1 MIRTPLGGGS
11 LQRQQTI
18 AEKVSCTGIGLH
30 SGAPV
35 QLTLL
40 PARAGTGIVVV
51 RSDRGRSVEIPAR
64 ASSVHSTAFATTL
77 GEGEDTVATV
87 EHLLAALYGLGIDN
101 ARVVVEG
108 PELPV
113 MDGSAA
119 SFVYLIQSA
128 GVFVQRATRPLL
140 RFRKPIEVRDGERW
154 IRIEPARDFRISYA
168 IDFEHP
174 AIARQELHLAAG
186 DPAVFEHEL
195 AGARTFGFLSEVR
208 ALWDAGLA
216 NGGSLENTVVLDDE
230 RVVNPEGIRWPDEF
244 VRHKAL
250 DLIGD
255 LALLGTRL
263 QGHVRVERG
272 GHSLHLQ
279 MVSAILANP
288 DAWRLQGGERFT
300 DAALELRAA
309 SSA

>member
-1 MIRTPLGGGS
+1 

-51 RSDRGRSVEIPAR
+51 RSDRGRNVEIPAR

-108 PELPV
+108 PEVPV

-119 SFVYLIQSA
+119 SFVYLVQSA
-128 GVFVQRATRPLL
+128 GIFVQRAERAVL

-154 IRIEPARDFRISYA
+154 IRVEPARDFRISYA

-174 AIARQELHLAAG
+174 AIARQELHLAAD
-186 DPAVFEHEL
+186 DPAVFEHEV
-195 AGARTFGFLSEVR
+195 AGARTFGFLREVR

-216 NGGSLENTVVLDDE
+216 KGGSLKNTVVLDDE
-230 RVVNPEGIRWPDEF
+230 RVVNPEGVRWRDEF
-244 VRHKAL
+244 VRHKVL

-263 QGHVRVERG
+263 QGHVHVERG

-279 MVSAILANP
+279 LVSAILANP
-288 DAWRLQGGERFT
+288 ASWRLQGGDRFT
-300 DAALELRAA
+300 EAALEMRLA
-309 SSA
+309 

>member
-1 MIRTPLGGGS
+1 M
-11 LQRQQTI
+11 QRQQTI

-51 RSDRGRSVEIPAR
+51 RSDRGRNVEIPAR

-108 PELPV
+108 PEVPV

-119 SFVYLIQSA
+119 SFVYLVQSA
-128 GVFVQRATRPLL
+128 GIFVQRAERAVL

-154 IRIEPARDFRISYA
+154 IRVEPARDFRISYA

-174 AIARQELHLAAG
+174 AIARQELHLAAD
-186 DPAVFEHEL
+186 DPAVFEHEV
-195 AGARTFGFLSEVR
+195 AGARTFGFLREVR

-216 NGGSLENTVVLDDE
+216 KGGSLKNTVVLDDE
-230 RVVNPEGIRWPDEF
+230 RVVNPEGVRWRDEF
-244 VRHKAL
+244 VRHKVL

-263 QGHVRVERG
+263 QGHVHVERG

-279 MVSAILANP
+279 LVSAILANP
-288 DAWRLQGGERFT
+288 ASWRLQGGDRFT
-300 DAALELRAA
+300 EAALEMRLA
-309 SSA
+309 

>member
-1 MIRTPLGGGS
+1 M
-11 LQRQQTI
+11 QRQQTI

-51 RSDRGRSVEIPAR
+51 RSDRGRSIEIPAR

-77 GEGEDTVATV
+77 GNGDDTVATV
-87 EHLLAALYGLGIDN
+87 EHLLAALSGLGIDN

-119 SFVYLIQSA
+119 SFVYLVQSA
-128 GVFVQRATRPLL
+128 GVFVQRAPRSLL
-140 RFRKPIEVRDGERW
+140 RFRKPIEVRDGQRW

-174 AIARQELHLAAG
+174 AIARQQISLAAD
-186 DPAVFEHEL
+186 DPSVFEREL
-195 AGARTFGFLSEVR
+195 AGARTFGFLREVR

-216 NGGSLENTVVLDDE
+216 KGGSLENTVVLDDE
-230 RVVNPEGIRWPDEF
+230 RIVNPEGVRWPDEF

-255 LALLGTRL
+255 LALLGTRI

-279 MVSAILANP
+279 LLSAILANP
-288 DAWRLQGGERFT
+288 AAWRLTGGEHVA
-300 DAALELRAA
+300 DAALEIRRA

>member
-1 MIRTPLGGGS
+1 V
-11 LQRQQTI
+11 QRQQTI

-40 PARAGTGIVVV
+40 PARAGTGIVIV

-64 ASSVHSTAFATTL
+64 IGAVASTRFATTL
-77 GEGEDTVATV
+77 GRDGDTVATV

-101 ARVVVEG
+101 ARIIVEG

-119 SFVYLIQSA
+119 SFVYLIRSA
-128 GVFVQRATRPLL
+128 GIFVQRERRSVL
-140 RFRKPIEVRDGERW
+140 RFRKPVEFRDGERW
-154 IRIEPARDFRISYA
+154 IRVEPARDFRVSYA

-174 AIARQELHLAAG
+174 AIGRQELVVEG
-186 DPAVFEHEL
+186 RDPTVFEREI
-195 AGARTFGFLSEVR
+195 AGARTFGFLSDVR

-216 NGGSLENTVVLDDE
+216 KGGSLENTVVLDAS
-230 RVVNPEGIRWPDEF
+230 RPVNRDGLRWPDEF
-244 VRHKAL
+244 VRHKVL
-250 DLIGD
+250 DLYGD
-255 LALLGTRL
+255 LALLGMPV

-272 GHSLHLQ
+272 GHFMHLEL
-279 MVSAILANP
+279 VSGILASP
-288 DAWRLQGGERFT
+288 DAWRVHGGERVA
-300 DAALELRAA
+300 DAALERRRLAA
-309 SSA
+309 SA

>member
-1 MIRTPLGGGS
+1 M
-11 LQRQQTI
+11 
-18 AEKVSCTGIGLH
+18 GIGLH

-40 PARAGTGIVVV
+40 PARAGAGIVIV
-51 RSDRGRSVEIPAR
+51 RNDGSRSVEIPAR

-77 GEGEDTVATV
+77 GEGDDTVATV

-101 ARVVVEG
+101 AQVVVEG

-128 GVFVQRATRPLL
+128 GIFVQRADRYVL

-154 IRIEPARDFRISYA
+154 IRVEPARDFRISYA

-174 AIARQELHLAAG
+174 VIARQELQVAAD

-195 AGARTFGFLSEVR
+195 AGARTFGFLREVR

-216 NGGSLENTVVLDDE
+216 KGGSLENTVVLDDE
-230 RVVNPEGIRWPDEF
+230 RVINPEGVRWPDEF
-244 VRHKAL
+244 VRHKTL

-263 QGHVRVERG
+263 QGHVHVERG

-279 MVSAILANP
+279 LVSAILANP

-300 DAALELRAA
+300 AAALEARHV